1 MSLREMASIR
11 NVPLRIRRIIDLASE
26 LQRTDV
32 EEALNASREAVR
44 LSRQQKDG
52 GLLGASLRTLGL
64 SRYYARE
71 YRDALTALE
80 EAQRLYEKKRE
91 WNTLARTL
99 QNIGLCHVRLGQLE
113 GALAAYTRSEELFVR
128 TKDEANRALVLINMA
143 VVHST
148 AGNPLRAFDCYS
160 EALALLENRNDEHGI
175 AVVSGN
181 VGQMFIGMGDNDKGL
196 QWMERCLDMHRKID
210 NPRGVGFALR
220 EIGLL
225 QQNIGRSSI
234 ALQHFRQ
241 ALTIYHETNDT
252 AGQAEVHALLA
263 ELNRQEGRTGVA
275 MDHCLQAQKLF
286 ASHHDNVN
294 SARCSRLA
302 ADIDTASGDAASA
315 LENSK
320 QAIVLI
326 ERTDNHA
333 LKAEY
338 LVALARRLSST
349 KHEREHLRALNSAL
363 KISESIALHRTVS
376 VVHDLLSEHHERNG
390 DLKKALKHARLADHH
405 RAVHEQQLASKQ
417 VQDLK
422 YRVDIARVER
432 DRELMRQQS
441 EQYKA
446 QLDTKSKELNT
457 SALAL
462 AQKNEVIS
470 SLKQRLQSAARA
482 GARDTHDVIRDLLRT
497 IEEHLRGDKQMEGVT
512 KQLSDFHQDFIAKIS
527 AEFPDLTPTELKICS
542 LLKLNLNTKEI
553 ADFLCVSFKSVE
565 VYRARIRKK
574 LKLKEG
580 DNLVSFIVGYDVSS
594 A

>member
-1 MSLREMASIR
+1 MSLRELASIR
-11 NVPLRIRRIIDLASE
+11 NVPTRIRRIIDYATE
-26 LQRTDV
+26 QQRVDRDS
-32 EEALNASREAVR
+32 ALSASREAVR
-44 LSRQQKDG
+44 LSRHVKDKD
-52 GLLGASLRTLGL
+52 LLGASLRTLGL
-64 SRYYARE
+64 SLYFARE
-71 YRDALTALE
+71 YRDALVALE
-80 EAQRLYEKKRE
+80 EAQSVYEKKRDG
-91 WNTLARTL
+91 NTLARTL
-99 QNIGLCHVRLGQLE
+99 QNIGLCHVRMGKLE
-113 GALAAYTRSEELFVR
+113 GALAAYKRSEELFR
-128 TKDEANRALVLINMA
+128 KTSDDANRALVLINMA
-143 VVHST
+143 VVNST

-160 EALALLENRNDEHGI
+160 EALALLEARNDEHGI

-196 QWMERCLDMHRKID
+196 QWMERCLDMHRKIE

-225 QQNIGRSSI
+225 HQNIGRSAI
-234 ALQHFRQ
+234 AVQHFRQ
-241 ALTIYHETNDT
+241 ALSIYHDTNDA

-263 ELNRQEGRTGVA
+263 ELNRLEGRTGVA

-286 ASHHDNVN
+286 DALQDNVN
-294 SARCSRLA
+294 GARCYGIA
-302 ADIDTASGDAASA
+302 AGIDADAGDTHAA

-320 QAIVLI
+320 KAIVLC

-338 LVALARRLSST
+338 LVEYARKLVST
-349 KHEREHLRALNSAL
+349 SGERDHVKALNAAL
-363 KISESIALHRTVS
+363 RIADEHELHRTAS
-376 VVHDLLSEHHERNG
+376 VVHDMLSAHHERAS
-390 DLKKALKHARLADHH
+390 DLKKALKHARLADRH

-441 EQYKA
+441 EQYRT
-446 QLDTKSKELNT
+446 QLDAKSKELNT

-482 GARDTHDVIRDLLRT
+482 GTSDTQGLMRDLLRT

-512 KQLSDFHQDFIAKIS
+512 KQLSDFHQDFIAKLS
-527 AEFPDLTPTELKICS
+527 AEFADLTPTELKICS

-574 LKLKEG
+574 LRLKEG
-580 DNLVSFIVGYDVSS
+580 DNLVAFIVGYD
-594 A
+594 AADG